1 MDTGRDALAGLRILI
16 VEDEFLVAMLVE
28 EMLQNLRCEIVG
40 PVSTLEEAVATVRQN
55 RLDGALLDV
64 NLNGKS
70 SFPVADELLGHEVPF
85 ILVTGYGGHKGDP
98 PLLKRAPRVNL
109 ARLILPPPEQS
120 CVEGQ
125 LQAIFAGPQGP
136 LRLLALD
143 CHAHPANAGTRSKM
157 PTGQTAAGPP
167 H

>member
-1 MDTGRDALAGLRILI
+1 MTHSPVCAFSSWKTNSLSPCWSRRCCRTFAAKLSGRYL
-16 VEDEFLVAMLVE
+16 
-28 EMLQNLRCEIVG
+28 
-40 PVSTLEEAVATVRQN
+40 PPKEAVATVRQN

-64 NLNGKS
+64 SLNGKS